1 MSWLPL
7 RDRVRSLVLQWGFR
21 VELLLLIK
29 RSQLQ
34 HLTWMPPGCLLAEVF
49 WACPTRRKPQGRV
62 GTLGLH
68 FSTGLVFPLKKMN
81 EMAGEKEVLVSV
93 QTAPP
98 VTRTL
103 SGRRW
108 MDGSMD
114 GWFLFY
120 FYFILHTQP
129 ILTWVMCVTHAHSLS
144 AQGKDAALS
153 ASASS
158 LRQTPPHPSL
168 AFFHKTA

>member
-62 GTLGLH
+62 GITFLNWLGVP
-68 FSTGLVFPLKKMN
+68 SEKDEWDGW
-81 EMAGEKEVLVSV
+81 GERSLGVCADCCPCDQDPEWEK
-93 QTAPP
+93 
-98 VTRTL
+98 
-103 SGRRW
+103 
-108 MDGSMD
+108 MD
-114 GWFLFY
+114 GWINGWMISFLFLFY
-120 FYFILHTQP
+120 FTHITHFNMGYVCNSCTQFVCSGQRCCFVSLCIIP
-129 ILTWVMCVTHAHSLS
+129 QTDSSSSLS
-144 AQGKDAALS
+144 GLF
-153 ASASS
+153 
-158 LRQTPPHPSL
+158 P
-168 AFFHKTA
+168 

>member
-49 WACPTRRKPQGRV
+49 WACPTRKKPQGRV

-68 FSTGLVFPLKKMN
+68 FSTGLVFPLKKKN

-93 QTAPP
+93 QTAAP

-120 FYFILHTQP
+120 FYFIFTHITHFNMGYVCNSCTQFVCSGQRCCFVSLCIIP
-129 ILTWVMCVTHAHSLS
+129 QTDSSSSLS
-144 AQGKDAALS
+144 GLF
-153 ASASS
+153 
-158 LRQTPPHPSL
+158 P
-168 AFFHKTA
+168 